1 MKKRSLSKPAT
12 VSSPSPTPEPS
23 GSNMDQRKARRI
35 LAEASERARRRA
47 SLDFRKLL
55 FPEQRALL
63 DDPSRTKVALCS
75 RRAGKSFALSVL
87 ALDTAFKFET
97 SLIPVI
103 SITRSQAKRI
113 VWPVFQELDRTNEL
127 GLRFNASELSC
138 TLPNGSQIF
147 LTGASTEEEIQ
158 RLRGPK
164 YPLVLVDEAQAFKSY
179 LAELVSEV
187 LEPAVLDYD
196 GSIVLAGT
204 PNAICRGFF
213 YDATQESSTWSVH
226 HWTLLDNPHIPR
238 AAQWLEDRCQRY
250 GWSASNPTYLREYKG
265 QWIRDSSSLIYP
277 KIPTIEELPPDDW
290 EYVLGLDLGYI
301 DSTAFVVCAY
311 STATGR
317 LVVVE
322 SFKKSKLLPSDV
334 AQIVSDLN
342 SQFRFETIV
351 ADAGGLG
358 KAYAA
363 EMTERWSLRIK
374 SAEKREKRAYIELL
388 AGDLATGVASIVDQ
402 YNGPLLDEL
411 HALQWDDHRLAPH
424 DRCED
429 HLSDAFLYA
438 WRHCHQ
444 YWRDDAIPERPQ
456 HGSAAFWAEE
466 EARIEEEQIKQM
478 NEELDRDWWDPE
490 TSPRVPWWE
499 RDVRG

>member
-1 MKKRSLSKPAT
+1 MKKRSLSAPTPAQ
-12 VSSPSPTPEPS
+12 SPSPTHEQS
-23 GSNMDQRKARRI
+23 GSNTMDQRRARRI

-55 FPEQRALL
+55 FPQQRDLL
-63 DDPSRTKVALCS
+63 DDASKTKVALCS

-87 ALDTAFKFET
+87 ALDTAFTFEG
-97 SLIPVI
+97 SMIPVI
-103 SITRSQAKRI
+103 SITRQQAKRI
-113 VWPVFQELDRTNEL
+113 VWPVFQELDRRNEL
-127 GLRFNASELSC
+127 GLRFNAAELSC

-164 YPLVLVDEAQAFKSY
+164 YPLVVVDEAQAFKSY
-179 LAELVSEV
+179 LAELVSDV

-213 YDATQESSTWSVH
+213 YDASQPESAWSVH

-238 AAQWLEDRCQRY
+238 AAKWLEDRCRRY
-250 GWSASNPTYLREYKG
+250 GWTQSNPTYLREYKG

-277 KIPTIEELPPDDW
+277 NIPVIAELPDDEW

-301 DSTAFVVCAY
+301 DSTAFVICAY
-311 STATGR
+311 SIATGR

-322 SFKKSKLLPSDV
+322 SFKKTKLLPSDV

-342 SQFRFETIV
+342 SQFRFESIV

-363 EMTERWSLRIK
+363 EMSERWGLKIK
-374 SAEKREKRAYIELL
+374 NAEKREKRAYIELL
-388 AGDLATGVASIVDQ
+388 SGDMTTGVASIVEG

-424 DRCED
+424 ERCED
-429 HLSDAFLYA
+429 HLADAYLYA
-438 WRHCHQ
+438 WRWCHQ
-444 YWRDDAIPERPQ
+444 YWRDEIIPEAPR
-456 HGSAAFWAEE
+456 HGSPEYRKQQE
-466 EARIEEEQIKQM
+466 DQLEEEQERLLDKQ
-478 NEELDRDWWDPE
+478 LDRTWWDDLE
-490 TSPRVPWWE
+490 VSDGSGW
-499 RDVRG
+499 

>member
-1 MKKRSLSKPAT
+1 
-12 VSSPSPTPEPS
+12 
-23 GSNMDQRKARRI
+23 MDQRKARRI
-35 LAEASERARRRA
+35 LAEAGERARRRS

-55 FPEQRALL
+55 FQEQRELL
-63 DDPSRTKVALCS
+63 DDPSRTKVAVCS
-75 RRAGKSFALSVL
+75 RRAGKSYALSVL
-87 ALDTAFKFET
+87 ALDTAFKFE
-97 SLIPVI
+97 SCLIPVI

-113 VWPVFQELDRTNEL
+113 VWPVFQELDRSNEL

-164 YPLVLVDEAQAFKSY
+164 YPLVLVDEAQAFKAY
-179 LAELVSEV
+179 LAELVSDV

-204 PNAICRGFF
+204 PNQICRGFF
-213 YDATQESSTWSVH
+213 YDATQADSPWSVH

-238 AAQWLEDRCQRY
+238 AEEWLAERCKRY
-250 GWSASNPTYLREYKG
+250 GWSESNPTYLREYKG

-277 KIPTIEELPPDDW
+277 NIPVVQELPAEDEW

-301 DSTAFVVCAY
+301 DSTAFVICAY
-311 STATGR
+311 STASGT

-322 SFKKSKLLPSDV
+322 SFKKTKLLPSDV
-334 AQIVSDLN
+334 AQIVSDLD

-358 KAYAA
+358 KAYVA
-363 EMTERWSLRIK
+363 EMTERWSLKIK

-388 AGDLATGVASIVDQ
+388 AGDMTTGVASILEE

-424 DRCED
+424 ERCED
-429 HLSDAFLYA
+429 HLADAYLYA
-438 WRHCHQ
+438 WRYCHQ
-444 YWRDDAIPERPQ
+444 YWRDEIIPERPRT
-456 HGSAAFWAEE
+456 GSPEYWRNQEDQL
-466 EARIEEEQIKQM
+466 EEEQERQLEKSFDQEWW
-478 NEELDRDWWDPE
+478 NEEQPE
-490 TSPRVPWWE
+490 FSEWLEDQQW
-499 RDVRG
+499 

>member
-1 MKKRSLSKPAT
+1 MKKRSLSPPETAP
-12 VSSPSPTPEPS
+12 SESPTVEQS
-23 GSNMDQRKARRI
+23 GSNMDQRRARRI
-35 LAEASERARRRA
+35 LAEASERARRRS
-47 SLDFRKLL
+47 SLDFRRLL
-55 FPEQRALL
+55 FPEQQSLL
-63 DDPSRTKVALCS
+63 DDVSRTKVAVCS
-75 RRAGKSFALSVL
+75 RRAGKSYALSVL
-87 ALDTAFKFET
+87 ALDTAFKFES

-103 SITRSQAKRI
+103 SITRQQAKRI

-164 YPLVLVDEAQAFKSY
+164 YPLVLIDEAQAFKSY
-179 LAELVSEV
+179 LAELISDV

-213 YDATQESSTWSVH
+213 YEASQPESAWSVH
-226 HWTLLDNPHIPR
+226 HWTLLDNPHIPK
-238 AAQWLEDRCQRY
+238 AQEWLADRCRRY
-250 GWSASNPTYLREYKG
+250 GWSESHPTYLREYKG
-265 QWIRDSSSLIYP
+265 QWIRDSNSLIYP
-277 KIPTIEELPPDDW
+277 KIPTVEELPPDADW

-311 STATGR
+311 STAVGR

-322 SFKKSKLLPSDV
+322 SFKKTKLLPSDV

-358 KAYAA
+358 KAYVA
-363 EMTERWSLRIK
+363 EMTERWELRIK

-388 AGDLATGVASIVDQ
+388 AGDMATGVASIVEG
-402 YNGPLLDEL
+402 YNHALLDEL
-411 HALQWDDHRLAPH
+411 HSLQWDDHRLAPH
-424 DRCED
+424 ERCED
-429 HLSDAFLYA
+429 HLADAYLYA

-444 YWRDDAIPERPQ
+444 YWRDEILPPRPRM
-456 HGSAAFWAEE
+456 GSAEWWSEQEDQLEAEQQ
-466 EARIEEEQIKQM
+466 RQ
-478 NEELDRDWWDPE
+478 LDRDLNREWWDNE
-490 TSPRVPWWE
+490 TSTRTPWWE
-499 RDVRG
+499 RDQ